1 MLMVLMFV
9 LNIHFPIIPEFPMEA
24 ATGNGTTSTQQTAFS
39 SRFYQETVAAEEE
52 EGGRNELKQGAGA
65 VWEQH
70 IHLVMGLDK

>member
-1 MLMVLMFV
+1 MFV
-9 LNIHFPIIPEFPMEA
+9 LNIHYYRSFQNSQWRRLQVP
-24 ATGNGTTSTQQTAFS
+24 GTTSTQQTAFS

-52 EGGRNELKQGAGA
+52 RGGRNELKRGAGA